1 MPDRTL
7 LYCSWDCL
15 RLLLHILIKGSGT
28 AKVIITGDILDK
40 DGNKIGDFHN
50 TAMKALEAW
59 EKVLA
64 AFGIK

>member
-1 MPDRTL
+1 
-7 LYCSWDCL
+7 
-15 RLLLHILIKGSGT
+15 LLHILIKGSGT